1 MKGIESMEV
10 EMIVDH
16 YKMEDIPQSMTMTIA
31 GVRRKMYLLS
41 ARWDAYSMS
50 YVLKYK
56 MMED

>member
-10 EMIVDH
+10 EMVVDH
-16 YKMEDIPQSMTMTIA
+16 YKMKDIPQSLTMTVG
-31 GVRRKMYLLS
+31 GVKRKMYLLS
-41 ARWDAYSMS
+41 ARWDSYSMS

>member
-31 GVRRKMYLLS
+31 GVRRKMYLLA